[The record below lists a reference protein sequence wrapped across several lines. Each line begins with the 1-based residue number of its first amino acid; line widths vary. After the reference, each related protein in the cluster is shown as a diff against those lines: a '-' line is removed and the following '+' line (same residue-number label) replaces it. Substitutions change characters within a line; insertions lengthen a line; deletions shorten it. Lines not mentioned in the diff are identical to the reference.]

1 MRLNRRMF
9 FRSAYHLVAYYLT
22 LLLFGV
28 FSLVLSLFSLVAVV
42 LPASDRTEHFFQR
55 LIHRNLAL
63 FHWWCRTLRLVYVNY
78 AGFDRLPAGG
88 FVLAANHPALIDIT
102 CLLARMPEALCVFK
116 PAIRRNPL
124 LGAAARRAGY
134 LASDGGHEL
143 LRRAAEKVAAGHI
156 LILFPEGTR
165 TTPGELLPSFKSGFA
180 IIARRAKVPIQL
192 VRIAT
197 DSDVL
202 TKGRAWWK
210 LPKFPANIEVK
221 AGPLIPTDTSLS
233 IPELTT
239 EIERWF
245 RTGTTG

>member
-1 MRLNRRMF
+1 MF

-28 FSLVLSLFSLVAVV
+28 FSLMLSLFSLVAVV
-42 LPASDRTEHFFQR
+42 LPGSDRAEHFFQR
-55 LIHRNLAL
+55 QIHYNFVF
-63 FHWWCRTLRLVYVNY
+63 FHWWCQMLRLVYVNY
-78 AGFDRLPAGG
+78 VGFDQFPAGG

-102 CLLARMPEALCVFK
+102 CLLARMPEALCIFK

-124 LGAAARRAGY
+124 LGAAARSAGY

-156 LILFPEGTR
+156 LIMFPEGTR
-165 TTPGELLPSFKSGFA
+165 TPSGAQLLPLKAGFA

-192 VRIAT
+192 VRIVT
-197 DSDVL
+197 DSNVL

-210 LPKFPANIEVK
+210 LPKFPAHIEVK
-221 AGPLIPTDTSLS
+221 TGPLLPTDTSAS
-233 IPELTT
+233 IQELTA
-239 EIERWF
+239 EIETWF
-245 RTGTTG
+245 RTGTSG

>member
-1 MRLNRRMF
+1 MF
-9 FRSAYHLVAYYLT
+9 FRSAYHLVSYYLT

-28 FSLVLSLFSLVAVV
+28 FSLMLSLFSLVAVV
-42 LPASDRTEHFFQR
+42 FPSNDQTEHFFQR
-55 LIHRNLAL
+55 QIHRNFVF

-78 AGFDRLPAGG
+78 LGFDQFPKGG

-102 CLLARMPEALCVFK
+102 CLLARMKQAICIFK

-124 LGAAARRAGY
+124 LGAPARRAGY

-143 LRRAAEKVAAGHI
+143 LRRAAEKVAAGHV
-156 LILFPEGTR
+156 LIMFPEGTR
-165 TTPGELLPSFKSGFA
+165 TIPSEQLLPLKSGFA

-221 AGPLIPTDTSLS
+221 AGPLIPTNTSAS
-233 IPELTT
+233 IPELTA
-239 EIERWF
+239 EIETWF
-245 RTGTTG
+245 RTGTSE